1 MKNIFDEIF
10 SRLGYYPKQVPKQFQ
25 PSRMLSCGATKDWI
39 KNYANDEDSVEEKI
53 HELKN
58 NVLKAA
64 SGYIEIT
71 RKKRKIE
78 ARLEVIIPEKDSS
91 C

>member
-1 MKNIFDEIF
+1 MKNIFDKIF
-10 SRLGYYPKQVPKQFQ
+10 ARLGYYPKQVPKQFQ
-25 PSRMLSCGATKDWI
+25 PSRMLFCGATKDWI

-64 SGYIEIT
+64 SGYVEIT
-71 RKKRKIE
+71 RTKRKIE
-78 ARLEVIIPEKDSS
+78 ARLEVIIPEKND
-91 C
+91 